1 MDKTDTSL
9 MSVVISTRNR
19 CDSVVKA
26 IQTILLNDY
35 PYFELIVI
43 DQSEDDLTER
53 SLHPFL
59 NNLHFRYIRTSTKGL
74 STGRN
79 IGISGAKSELIA
91 LTDDDCEVPSD
102 WLNELV
108 AAFSVDRQVG
118 IVFGNV
124 IPSPYDNKAGFVPT
138 YASKE
143 EFLAKG
149 IKEKYRVE
157 GISACMG
164 LKRSLWQRLNGFD
177 EMLGAGSFFK
187 ASEDFDFTIR
197 ALLADYFVYETPKV
211 RVIHHGFRTYEEG
224 QSLIQGYLYGIGAMF
239 VKHFKCGHWT
249 VIQVLLHLA
258 WRWAFGHPVV
268 DLGHRPSR
276 WLRLKAFLR
285 GFLAGLVNPVD
296 KRTGH
301 FVRPYRGS

>member
-1 MDKTDTSL
+1 MDTIDLPPVTI
-9 MSVVISTRNR
+9 VISTRNR
-19 CDSVVKA
+19 GEKIVGM
-26 IQTILLNDY
+26 IQTILRNDY
-35 PYFELIVI
+35 PDFELRIV
-43 DQSEDDLTER
+43 DQSEDESTEN
-53 SLHPFL
+53 SLRPFL
-59 NNLHFRYIRTSTKGL
+59 DNPHLHYIRTLTRGVS
-74 STGRN
+74 SGRN
-79 IGISGAKSELIA
+79 LAISSAQSEFIA
-91 LTDDDCEVPSD
+91 ITDDDCETSTD
-102 WLNELV
+102 WLQELV
-108 AAFSVDRQVG
+108 AAFEVDKRIG
-118 IVFGNV
+118 IIFGNV
-124 IPSPYDNKAGFVPT
+124 LPGPHDRKVGFIPSYVRSEP
-138 YASKE
+138 
-143 EFLAKG
+143 FLVRH
-149 IKEKYRVE
+149 INEKYRIE

-197 ALLADYFVYETPKV
+197 ALLADYFVYKTPKV
-211 RVIHHGFRTYEEG
+211 KVIHHGFRTYEEG

-276 WLRLKAFLR
+276 WLRLKAFLC